1 MEEIVIK
8 RLRKNKSELLK
19 LYKLI
24 KKNIDMETEMV
35 DSDSLQ
41 MLSLVSKSDEE
52 LTDIIYILLDNKNS
66 QN

>member
-24 KKNIDMETEMV
+24 KKNIDTETEMA

-41 MLSLVSKSDEE
+41 MLSLVSKIDEE

-66 QN
+66 

>member
-41 MLSLVSKSDEE
+41 MLSLVSKIDEE

>member
-8 RLRKNKSELLK
+8 RLKKNKSELLK

-41 MLSLVSKSDEE
+41 MLSLVSKIDEE